1 MQLRTSVESI
11 VATVDRI
18 TSRFRTRN
26 PQELCTALGID
37 IVEMDLRRKL
47 KAFYFYQSRISTIVM
62 DENVIELFRPIL
74 LAHELGH
81 YCLHREIAMMR
92 GFQELEVLEKR
103 DTDPLELEATLFAA
117 ELLIRDEQV
126 TDLLNEYTFFETAS
140 ILNVPAAL
148 LDFKFAILQ
157 KCKGYKLSALG
168 IAESDFLK
176 EDLGAYDSRND
187 LADSS
192 C

>member
-1 MQLRTSVESI
+1 
-11 VATVDRI
+11 
-18 TSRFRTRN
+18 
-26 PQELCTALGID
+26 
-37 IVEMDLRRKL
+37 
-47 KAFYFYQSRISTIVM
+47 
-62 DENVIELFRPIL
+62 
-74 LAHELGH
+74 
-81 YCLHREIAMMR
+81 MR

-103 DTDPLELEATLFAA
+103 DTDPLELEANLFAA